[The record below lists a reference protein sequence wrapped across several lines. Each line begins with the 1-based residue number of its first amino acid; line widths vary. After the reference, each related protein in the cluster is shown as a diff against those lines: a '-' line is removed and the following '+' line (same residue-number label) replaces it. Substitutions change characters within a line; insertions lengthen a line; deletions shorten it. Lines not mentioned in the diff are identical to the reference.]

1 MAAMLRMPRVRVLV
15 LLLAESIRTAC
26 DERYISPI
34 LELMR
39 GQTSYTMCILP
50 LPFLLPLYIGSF
62 CFPLTVN
69 PSLFFT
75 PCQPSPFPPSILQMF
90 SIQIPYVAVTEI
102 QGACLEQLSLIL
114 DQPVRVLDSCRGDWW
129 LVCTIPEDEEMEGVA
144 GDRPREG

>member
-1 MAAMLRMPRVRVLV
+1 
-15 LLLAESIRTAC
+15 
-26 DERYISPI
+26 
-34 LELMR
+34 
-39 GQTSYTMCILP
+39 MCILP

-102 QGACLEQLSLIL
+102 QRACLERLSLIQ
-114 DQPVRVLDSCRGDWW
+114 DQPVRVLDSCRQGRLVDCLYHSRGRGDVGRGIPTKNIIEDLTRSVQISQEMVRSSYQIYLIRTQVKNLTCSYQIS
-129 LVCTIPEDEEMEGVA
+129 LV
-144 GDRPREG
+144 